1 MFEVCWDIVDS
12 GSELGWMS
20 EFWFYK
26 FWEWWLYMGGQ
37 WIEDCELCRIEEFE
51 YWKWL
56 ICWIEWIL
64 GEVIC
69 VVMNEYCFGY
79 GDKAVLRGMNDERDG
94 L

>member
-1 MFEVCWDIVDS
+1 M
-12 GSELGWMS
+12 
-20 EFWFYK
+20 
-26 FWEWWLYMGGQ
+26 
-37 WIEDCELCRIEEFE
+37 CE
-51 YWKWL
+51 
-56 ICWIEWIL
+56 L

>member
-1 MFEVCWDIVDS
+1 MKIGLDGF
-12 GSELGWMS
+12 
-20 EFWFYK
+20 
-26 FWEWWLYMGGQ
+26 
-37 WIEDCELCRIEEFE
+37 ELCE
-51 YWKWL
+51 
-56 ICWIEWIL
+56 L